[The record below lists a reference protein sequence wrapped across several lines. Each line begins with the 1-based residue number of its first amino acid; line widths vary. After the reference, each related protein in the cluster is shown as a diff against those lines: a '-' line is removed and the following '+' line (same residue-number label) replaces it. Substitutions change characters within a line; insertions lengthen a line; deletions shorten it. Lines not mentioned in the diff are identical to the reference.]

1 MVAHV
6 IPLGDAHVIPQRD
19 DERVARAGVLALDR
33 HPRFTTGDRGVRL
46 ARRTFDV
53 TDVTEILVHWY
64 AGRSQSEV
72 ATSLGVDRKTIKKY
86 VAPAIEAGITPGGPA
101 MTTADWAELTGKWIP
116 AVTDTR
122 LRQTTWPQI

>member
-1 MVAHV
+1 
-6 IPLGDAHVIPQRD
+6 
-19 DERVARAGVLALDR
+19 
-33 HPRFTTGDRGVRL
+33 L

-86 VAPAIEAGITPGGPA
+86 VTPAIDAGITLGGPV
-101 MTTADWAELTGKWIP
+101 MTSADWAELTGKWFP
-116 AVTDTR
+116 TR
-122 LRQTTWPQI
+122 PQGRTSSGPTTCGIT